1 MNVGKKDRMG
11 DSNKLQ
17 ETWSERFDSLRI
29 WEQKGS
35 VFRAPFPVP
44 CCVCRKPTVLIDLDY
59 EAAFCSE
66 NCLRVFETRLT
77 KRGDSGANQT

>member
-1 MNVGKKDRMG
+1 MGKEDGMHN
-11 DSNKLQ
+11 SNKLQ

-44 CCVCRKPTVLIDLDY
+44 CCVCCKPTVLIDLDY
-59 EAAFCSE
+59 EAAFCCDE
-66 NCLRVFETRLT
+66 CLREFESRLT
-77 KRGDSGANQT
+77 ERGDRDAGKT